1 VSIQEKMLRG
11 FSKLIKRNIEEKSPI
26 GPQPSGLFFCPIHR
40 ERRLQFRQI
49 THHHLPNGG
58 NTMKTFKTIHE
69 VYDAELS
76 PAVKDVV
83 LRCRAL
89 RGSEGALRD
98 VAH

>member
-1 VSIQEKMLRG
+1 
-11 FSKLIKRNIEEKSPI
+11 
-26 GPQPSGLFFCPIHR
+26 
-40 ERRLQFRQI
+40 
-49 THHHLPNGG
+49 
-58 NTMKTFKTIHE
+58 MKTFKTIHE